1 MALLSQPFSFVV
13 PDSSLRI
20 LLMCLG
26 LEGDAQDLS
35 AAAVPSSF
43 FLINISYFFDK
54 MQGLKMYGNFISTA
68 HP

>member
-1 MALLSQPFSFVV
+1 MLKTYRGCGSKL
-13 PDSSLRI
+13 
-20 LLMCLG
+20 
-26 LEGDAQDLS
+26 
-35 AAAVPSSF
+35 F